1 MKIVAILGSPR
12 SKGSGYRIAR
22 QIEARLQLKEPTDF
36 EYIALADEN
45 LELCRGCFLCVRKG
59 VDLCP
64 LQDYRNA
71 LERKIENADGVVLV
85 SPCYVSN
92 VSWLMKNFIDRFC
105 YTNHRPKFFGQKLM
119 LVSNAG
125 AGMEKTLAALRL
137 ALGGGPEIAAEL
149 AYLSPPWPLDR
160 RVEAKQ
166 AGRVRKQ
173 TDKLYRAIK
182 RDEAR
187 GGLPARPSFSDFL
200 RFKFFKKIS
209 ADTRDY
215 LTADYEYY
223 RNLEGY
229 YYRTSVSV
237 FKRVAAVA
245 ALKVGMV
252 FMRDLAPRVGD

>member
-1 MKIVAILGSPR
+1 MKIVAILGSP
-12 SKGSGYRIAR
+12 KGKGIGHRIAGE
-22 QIEARLQLKEPTDF
+22 IEARLKSKEPVDF
-36 EYIALADEN
+36 EYIALADQN

-59 VDLCP
+59 IDRCP
-64 LQDYRNA
+64 LRDCRDE
-71 LERKIENADGVVLV
+71 LEQKIENADGVVLV

-105 YTNHRPKFFGQKLM
+105 YTNHRPRFFGQKLM

-125 AGMEKTLAALRL
+125 AGMDKTLAALRL

-160 RVEAKQ
+160 SVEARQ
-166 AGRVRKQ
+166 ARRVSKQ

-223 RNLEGY
+223 RNLKGY

-237 FKRVAAVA
+237 IKRVAAAV
-245 ALKVGMV
+245 ALKAGLV
-252 FMRDLAPRVGD
+252 FMRELAPRVGD